1 MAPGG
6 TAWCW
11 RRGACGRPLAPA
23 SPHAVA
29 CRLPL
34 PAQVLS
40 QKLDGALVC
49 TDLAS
54 YGGSGRD
61 LVSATQFL
69 EAGGSAEAQA
79 LPIIAKDLM
88 IDPIQI
94 AQAISQGADAVLL
107 VASAVA
113 GDLPERTATLISL
126 PTPAPNPSP
135 HTPSPPPQA
144 QAHPAPAP
152 DADQATCLS
161 CSTRARSWGARRWWR
176 CTRATRSS

>member
-1 MAPGG
+1 M
-6 TAWCW
+6 
-11 RRGACGRPLAPA
+11 
-23 SPHAVA
+23 A

-113 GDLPERTATLISL
+113 GDLPELLDACTLMGCEALVEVHTRDEIQLAEECGAALFLVNEVDAAQGSNPGSTGSL
-126 PTPAPNPSP
+126 RGRDG
-135 HTPSPPPQA
+135 QA
-144 QAHPAPAP
+144 G
-152 DADQATCLS
+152 
-161 CSTRARSWGARRWWR
+161 CSARPGPKARVVH
-176 CTRATRSS
+176 A

>member
-1 MAPGG
+1 M
-6 TAWCW
+6 
-11 RRGACGRPLAPA
+11 
-23 SPHAVA
+23 
-29 CRLPL
+29 
-34 PAQVLS
+34 LS

-113 GDLPERTATLISL
+113 SDLPELLDACTLMGCEALVEARDMVTRRPGHAL
-126 PTPAPNPSP
+126 PKLGPYA
-135 HTPSPPPQA
+135 
-144 QAHPAPAP
+144 
-152 DADQATCLS
+152 C
-161 CSTRARSWGARRWWR
+161 
-176 CTRATRSS
+176 